1 MRKLFKT
8 HFGENKQLYKVMC
21 ELTGAT
27 PHNIELY
34 KLALIHR
41 SASIVI
47 KLSQLPKKHQ
57 YNLQNP
63 NSCKR
68 DSTITLNNERLEFLG
83 DAILQA
89 VISSIVFVD
98 YPSHSEGELSILR
111 AKIVSRDTM
120 NVIAKQLALNKYI
133 STNPPQLAAKQQN
146 ILGDAF
152 EALIGAL
159 YLDHGFDK
167 TTQIIEYLVTQKVDI
182 DKIEHTERD
191 FKSRILEWGQ
201 KNKHSVVFN
210 TAEAQ
215 HDDSHD
221 ISHDVDKMF
230 CTQILLEEQLVTT
243 GGGRNK
249 KRAEQDAA
257 KKFYEKYVE
266 NYAEN
271 YAENCAE
278 NCADRI

>member
-1 MRKLFKT
+1 
-8 HFGENKQLYKVMC
+8 MC
-21 ELTGAT
+21 QLTGAT

-57 YNLQNP
+57 QSLLNNKE
-63 NSCKR
+63 NTN
-68 DSTITLNNERLEFLG
+68 DNTIILNNERLEFLG

-98 YPSHSEGELSILR
+98 YPNHTEGELSMLR

-120 NVIAKQLALNKYI
+120 NIIAKQLSLNKYI
-133 STNPPQLAAKQQN
+133 VANPPQLAAKQQN

-167 TTQIIEYLVTQKVDI
+167 TTQIIEYLITQKVDI

-201 KNKHSVVFN
+201 KTKRTIRFN
-210 TAEAQ
+210 TTEVPDTPPA
-215 HDDSHD
+215 
-221 ISHDVDKMF
+221 
-230 CTQILLEEQLVTT
+230 TQLFTTEILLDKQIVAT
-243 GGGRNK
+243 GEGRNK
-249 KRAEQDAA
+249 KRAEQNAA
-257 KKFYEKYVE
+257 RKLFETFVEKV
-266 NYAEN
+266 NP
-271 YAENCAE
+271 
-278 NCADRI
+278 

>member
-1 MRKLFKT
+1 MRKFFKT
-8 HFGENKQLYKVMC
+8 RFGENKQLYKVMC

-47 KLSQLPKKHQ
+47 KLTQPPKKHIR
-57 YNLQNP
+57 NLQNIQE
-63 NSCKR
+63 NNKEN
-68 DSTITLNNERLEFLG
+68 TITLNNERLEFLG

-89 VISSIVFVD
+89 VVSSIVFVD
-98 YPSHSEGELSILR
+98 YPKHTEGDLSMLR

-133 STNPPQLAAKQQN
+133 LTNPPQLAAKQPN

-152 EALIGAL
+152 EALLGAL

-167 TTQIIEYLVTQKVDI
+167 TTHIIEYLLNQKVDI

-201 KNKHSVVFN
+201 KTKRSIVFN
-210 TAEAQ
+210 TNEIQ
-215 HDDSHD
+215 N
-221 ISHDVDKMF
+221 VPPTNQLF
-230 CTQILLEEQLVTT
+230 YTQILLDDVQVAT
-243 GGGRNK
+243 GEGRNK
-249 KRAEQDAA
+249 KKAEQNAA
-257 KKFYEKYVE
+257 RKLFELYVE
-266 NYAEN
+266 K
-271 YAENCAE
+271 
-278 NCADRI
+278 IKP

>member
-1 MRKLFKT
+1 MRKFFKT
-8 HFGENKQLYKVMC
+8 RFGENKQLYKVIC

-47 KLSQLPKKHQ
+47 KLTQLPKKHQ
-57 YNLQNP
+57 RSLEDINENP
-63 NSCKR
+63 KEN
-68 DSTITLNNERLEFLG
+68 TVVLNNERLEFLG

-89 VISSIVFVD
+89 VVSSIVFVD
-98 YPSHSEGELSILR
+98 YPKHTEGDLTMLR
-111 AKIVSRDTM
+111 AKLVSRDTM
-120 NVIAKQLALNKYI
+120 NVIARQLSLNKYI
-133 STNPPQLAAKQQN
+133 LTNPPQLAAKQQN

-167 TTQIIEYLVTQKVDI
+167 TTQIIEYILNQKVDI

-201 KNKHSVVFN
+201 KNKRPIVFN
-210 TAEAQ
+210 TTETENFSQ
-215 HDDSHD
+215 
-221 ISHDVDKMF
+221 
-230 CTQILLEEQLVTT
+230 TNQLFNTIITLDGLQVAN
-243 GGGRNK
+243 GEGRNK
-249 KRAEQDAA
+249 KRAEQHAA
-257 KKFYEKYVE
+257 REFFELYVE
-266 NYAEN
+266 KNKPE
-271 YAENCAE
+271 
-278 NCADRI
+278 